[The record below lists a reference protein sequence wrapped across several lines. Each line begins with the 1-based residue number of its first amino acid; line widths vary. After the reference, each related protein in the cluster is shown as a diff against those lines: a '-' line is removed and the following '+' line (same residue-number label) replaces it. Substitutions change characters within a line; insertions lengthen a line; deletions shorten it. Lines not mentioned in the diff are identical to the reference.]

1 MTLKEKLT
9 NVIEEE
15 IQYAEKNGKS
25 CLSTC
30 DHSNW
35 DKDIWSYRD
44 AIIEGIRKRGYNV
57 TSSTK
62 WGVLDITTT
71 LNTITIKKVKDS
83 WSREEVKKLL
93 QLGMNKAKS
102 NFNSGEISKWIEK
115 NL

>member
-15 IQYAEKNGKS
+15 IKYAKRDGKS
-25 CLSTC
+25 RLSTC

-35 DKDIWSYRD
+35 DKDIWNYKD
-44 AIIEGIRKRGYNV
+44 AIIEGIRKRGYDV
-57 TSSTK
+57 ATSTN

-71 LNTITIKKVKDS
+71 LNI
-83 WSREEVKKLL
+83 
-93 QLGMNKAKS
+93 
-102 NFNSGEISKWIEK
+102 